1 MDVIWKTLGHKT
13 GFSHLGEKILQLL
26 DDETIRSIRLVSKSG
41 RFIVDVHTDF
51 WHRKLSKSPM
61 QYYFSIREIRKI
73 KRVLLENY
81 IVDDIKAYVGVMEE
95 CRLRQKA
102 FMDAVMELKWA
113 QVRATNQ
120 HERQVMALDIA
131 RIKVKRT
138 QMMDPFRVTV
148 ELEEFGFGFW
158 KLFSAKTA
166 FGFKWP
172 QKGHKWICEFIRPI
186 IVENCTIFLKQL
198 LNNLDINE
206 INDVW

>member
-1 MDVIWKTLGHKT
+1 MEDLGPQNW
-13 GFSHLGEKILQLL
+13 FFAF
-26 DDETIRSIRLVSKSG
+26 G
-41 RFIVDVHTDF
+41 R
-51 WHRKLSKSPM
+51 KNC
-61 QYYFSIREIRKI
+61 KI

-120 HERQVMALDIA
+120 HERQVMALEIA
-131 RIKVKRT
+131 RVKAKRT

-158 KLFSAKTA
+158 KLFWAKTA
-166 FGFKWP
+166 FSFKWP
-172 QKGHKWICEFIRPI
+172 QKGHKWICEFII
-186 IVENCTIFLKQL
+186 HIVLKLQLFCKRRIPWISVGFVFHDKLSNCPT
-198 LNNLDINE
+198 
-206 INDVW
+206 VP

>member
-81 IVDDIKAYVGVMEE
+81 IVD
-95 CRLRQKA
+95 
-102 FMDAVMELKWA
+102 
-113 QVRATNQ
+113 
-120 HERQVMALDIA
+120 
-131 RIKVKRT
+131 
-138 QMMDPFRVTV
+138 
-148 ELEEFGFGFW
+148 
-158 KLFSAKTA
+158 
-166 FGFKWP
+166 
-172 QKGHKWICEFIRPI
+172 
-186 IVENCTIFLKQL
+186 
-198 LNNLDINE
+198 
-206 INDVW
+206 